1 MNFSFNLDD
10 DLKDELEDE
19 LNEDIIDLDKIK
31 FNLPSYSQERICE
44 IITCNRYFNI
54 NSDLTVSC
62 MEELSLRRSN
72 GSDFDFESYID
83 SLRKEL
89 PTIDTVVPDI
99 RNMLSQMIG
108 KVK

>member
-1 MNFSFNLDD
+1 MNFNFNLE
-10 DLKDELEDE
+10 DELEDE
-19 LNEDIIDLDKIK
+19 LDEEVVDLDKIK
-31 FNLPSYSQERICE
+31 SNLSSYTTERICE

-72 GSDFDFESYID
+72 GSDFDFESHID

>member
-1 MNFSFNLDD
+1 MNFSFNLDLD
-10 DLKDELEDE
+10 DELEDE

-31 FNLPSYSQERICE
+31 CNLHSYSQERICE

-54 NSDLTVSC
+54 NSDLTVFC

-89 PTIDTVVPDI
+89 PIIDTVVPDI
-99 RNMLSQMIG
+99 RNMLSQIIG